1 MQEFEKDFKV
11 RAYMIDET
19 KKEEIIKLI
28 TGELRKVERIR
39 FAILHGSFL
48 SDLPFHDIDVAV
60 FYDDNL
66 SEEKQGELD
75 IELSI
80 ELTNKLSIPVDLHGL
95 NRSSIA
101 FCYEVAK
108 GRLLFA
114 RDIEEFWEFRENVT
128 MKYMDFRVFIEDGL
142 KDLLEI

>member
-1 MQEFEKDFKV
+1 MQEFGKDFDV
-11 RAYMIDET
+11 RVYKIDET
-19 KKEEIIKLI
+19 EKEGIIKFI
-28 TGELRKVERIR
+28 TEELKKIEGIR

-60 FYDDNL
+60 FYNENL
-66 SEEKQGELD
+66 SEEKQDELD
-75 IELSI
+75 IKLSV

-95 NRSSIA
+95 NRSSIT
-101 FCYEVAK
+101 FCYEVVK

-114 RDIEEFWEFRENVT
+114 RDIEEFWEFREDVT
-128 MKYMDFRVFIEDGL
+128 MRYMDFKVFIEDGL